1 MTLTLS
7 WAKMDFPYNMKGGAE
22 ILTVGETDSAHFCS
36 GLSEIFDLKAEEAR
50 RKD

>member
-7 WAKMDFPYNMKGGAE
+7 WEKMDFPYNMKGGAE
-22 ILTVGETDSAHFCS
+22 ILTVTETNLAHCS
-36 GLSEIFDLKAEEAR
+36 GLGENFDLKAEEAR